1 MACIKVLKRTISR
14 TKRQIAKQEGK
25 LIYSESLLSKIE
37 AKEEIERLKNKLL
50 RVEQALILESARVEH
65 MRGKQ

>member
-37 AKEEIERLKNKLL
+37 AKEEIERLKRKLL
-50 RVEQALILESARVEH
+50 RVEQALILESARVEY
-65 MRGKQ
+65 MRGR

>member
-37 AKEEIERLKNKLL
+37 AKEEIERLKRKLL
-50 RVEQALILESARVEH
+50 RVEQALILESARVEY